1 MGYLFSAAG
10 FAIVL
15 ALVQLVGE
23 TGAEYISQYIANNE
37 VSEVGITTTRRD
49 PQISAGAGDPAT
61 TPAPAIG
68 TVQPILFTGATY
80 VMGPMAAA
88 GGTGR
93 GGSDA
98 APFEGGIIPA
108 VATVPAAPDMSWLAP
123 YRDRILKTAVNADA
137 AAIEDMSTVSLG
149 AARDTPYRMPDGT
162 VVMPIASQR
171 LFGMRTTV
179 TSIES
184 VPFTYDMPGRVTTNA
199 ATGTVVTAMNNG
211 IIDAIDGHFP
221 YLGMAVKRGDIL
233 AYLEPNFSAS
243 ERATIEARVRQLQN
257 LISLTT
263 NQIARLEEV
272 LLVRYRANKIAALR
286 VQIEGYQSELAGLMS
301 AQDDRLPLRANAD
314 GVISAVRAVAD
325 GPVMLGDAI
334 FEIVD
339 PTALWVEG
347 AAFDPAIA
355 NDIVDAGAVTTNGE
369 SLSLEFIGGGLTLS
383 NQAIPLRFQIVDGP
397 ERLTVGTPVTVVV
410 RSRQVISGV
419 PIPSASVVRTPDGQ
433 QMVWQK
439 IGAERFVARIVETKR
454 LAGDVTV
461 VTSGLG
467 DGERIV
473 TDAAAILSQVR

>member
-15 ALVQLVGE
+15 ALFQLVGE
-23 TGAEYISQYIANNE
+23 TGAEYISQYLANNE
-37 VSEVGITTTRRD
+37 VADVGLTTTRRD
-49 PQISAGAGDPAT
+49 PEISAGTGDPAT

-68 TVQPILFTGATY
+68 TVQPILFTGAAY
-80 VMGPMAAA
+80 VMGPTSSMDGAAS
-88 GGTGR
+88 GGF
-93 GGSDA
+93 DQ
-98 APFEGGIIPA
+98 GGIIPA
-108 VATVPAAPDMSWLAP
+108 VAMTRAVPDTDWLEP
-123 YRDRILKTAVNADA
+123 YKERILNTAASADA
-137 AAIEDMSTVSLG
+137 AAIEDMTAVSLG
-149 AARDTPYRMPDGT
+149 AARDTPYRMIDGT
-162 VVMPIASQR
+162 VVLPIASQR
-171 LFGMRTTV
+171 LFSMRTTI
-179 TSIES
+179 TSVES
-184 VPFTYDMPGRVTTNA
+184 VPLTYDIPGRVTTNA
-199 ATGTVVTAMNNG
+199 ATGTVVTAMNSG
-211 IIDAIDGHFP
+211 IIDPIAGRFP
-221 YLGMAVKRGDIL
+221 YLGMEVKRGDIL

-243 ERATIEARVRQLQN
+243 ERATIEARVRQLTN

-314 GVISAVRAVAD
+314 GVISAIRAVAD

-339 PTALWVEG
+339 PNALWVEG
-347 AAFDPAIA
+347 AAFDPVIA
-355 NDIVDAGAVTTNGE
+355 SDIADAGAVTANGE
-369 SLSLEFIGGGLTLS
+369 ALLLEFIGGGLTLS

-397 ERLTVGTPVTVVV
+397 DRLTVGTPVTVVV
-410 RSRQVISGV
+410 RSHQIIQGV
-419 PIPSASVVRTPDGQ
+419 PIPAESLLRTPDGQ
-433 QMVWQK
+433 HMVWQK
-439 IGAERFVARIVETKR
+439 IGAERFVARIVETRR
-454 LAGDVTV
+454 LAGDVVV